1 MDELQRSLLQRNR
14 LRLVTQ
20 LQVSDLWDLLLQKGL
35 FSQDM
40 IEDIR
45 RAGTRRDQARQ
56 LVIDLQTRGSLAFP
70 LFVECLEETG
80 QTELAELLR
89 EGCRKQKLD
98 PIHIRPIEML
108 MPAPKHDMMS
118 KKELP
123 YQSASTQLRETQR
136 IKEAKGA
143 GDVIEGNNRKNSDKV
158 YILEADPCGFCL
170 IINNVIFEEHTDLS
184 PRNGSNI
191 DCQKLRNRF
200 TAFHFEVLIR
210 ENLTGKEI
218 HKELQTLAA
227 MDHSQLDCCVVVI
240 LSHGCEVDG
249 TGAFRWTQQHQTSAI
264 RVQLYRVM
272 LPHLVRTQEA
282 KISPMQLPASR
293 LQVMSWCPIQHF
305 PVLYRGGITTL
316 EHGMW
321 KPWILSLLRMQ
332 TPRTYRLSLSWSPMQ
347 WHQKGPTSKYQDTS
361 TSCANVFSLTQHEAG
376 FTLCQCPRRKFQNGF
391 RCAVFLFTCH
401 RCIDTGKRQRTVT
414 IYSLQ
419 ICVTPES
426 LQTMY
431 GNSFKYSKPCFH
443 TFNVC
448 KMR

>member
-305 PVLYRGGITTL
+305 PIHPPRNTSICELLNCMTLSFVSWRDHNIGTWYVETLDLVLA
-316 EHGMW
+316 ENAD
-321 KPWILSLLRMQ
+321 SE
-332 TPRTYRLSLSWSPMQ
+332 
-347 WHQKGPTSKYQDTS
+347 D
-361 TSCANVFSLTQHEAG
+361 
-376 FTLCQCPRRKFQNGF
+376 
-391 RCAVFLFTCH
+391 
-401 RCIDTGKRQRTVT
+401 
-414 IYSLQ
+414 
-419 ICVTPES
+419 
-426 LQTMY
+426 LQTLLVMV
-431 GNSFKYSKPCFH
+431 SHAVASKGAYKQIPGY
-443 TFNVC
+443 FNFLR
-448 KMR
+448 KRFFFNTT

>member
-240 LSHGCEVDG
+240 LSHGCE
-249 TGAFRWTQQHQTSAI
+249 TRHS
-264 RVQLYRVM
+264 
-272 LPHLVRTQEA
+272 
-282 KISPMQLPASR
+282 QLPGGVYGTDGISVPVERVVTYFDGQHCPTLRGKPKLFFIQACGGSGRDRGFQMDSAAPDISDQSATVQSDATPFGTHAGGQDQPDAVAS
-293 LQVMSWCPIQHF
+293 LPTPSDVLVSYSTFPGFVSWRDHNIGTWYVETLDL
-305 PVLYRGGITTL
+305 VLA
-316 EHGMW
+316 ENAD
-321 KPWILSLLRMQ
+321 SE
-332 TPRTYRLSLSWSPMQ
+332 
-347 WHQKGPTSKYQDTS
+347 D
-361 TSCANVFSLTQHEAG
+361 
-376 FTLCQCPRRKFQNGF
+376 
-391 RCAVFLFTCH
+391 
-401 RCIDTGKRQRTVT
+401 
-414 IYSLQ
+414 
-419 ICVTPES
+419 
-426 LQTMY
+426 LQTLLVM
-431 GNSFKYSKPCFH
+431 K
-443 TFNVC
+443 
-448 KMR
+448 